1 MRVPGGGQKTTCH
14 LQGPEL
20 GHVVETGHGQTAD
33 VVVVEGAEEDEEQ
46 TEPLDQSGFM
56 GQQNG
61 LLLEPPRWVQN
72 M

>member
-1 MRVPGGGQKTTCH
+1 MRWREGSRGGQQTRRH

-46 TEPLDQSGFM
+46 TEH
-56 GQQNG
+56 
-61 LLLEPPRWVQN
+61 
-72 M
+72 